1 MSIVAFGR
9 IADKVVTI
17 MTQGHIHNATL
28 SKVLQILY
36 VILDGKTVFNAQ
48 KDALLASFLVKED
61 ILLCSC
67 QSKAIRCAVYDLSD
81 FIEDAVGIIFW

>member
-36 VILDGKTVFNAQ
+36 VILDGKTVFNTQ
-48 KDALLASFLVKED
+48 KDALLACFFVTDD
-61 ILLCSC
+61 ILLCSS
-67 QSKAIRCAVYDLSD
+67 QSKAIRCAIYDLLD
-81 FIEDAVGIIFW
+81 FIEDAVSIFLW